1 MTTTRSITAKT
12 AWYDFVLDG
21 IEASE
26 ITYTNDVLTVSDYQG
41 KITRRIPVKD
51 IAGLTIEEGPLR
63 NGLTIATKKGQP
75 VKIAGLQK
83 KESEQI
89 RQAVEGR
96 IRQFQ
101 AEEEIRLNQ
110 EAAAGAKKLTPE
122 ITRLDKDLRECF
134 SGKRFIRHSEAT
146 ELAGAIKKLTTQLNP
161 RVRKQLA
168 RPAQAAVA
176 RIDKLK
182 DSKNLESAR
191 AEANRKFTA
200 GQAIPVKG
208 ATGDLMANP
217 LTDEQVQAVAMDE
230 DATLVLAGAGTGKT
244 SVITGKIAHLVRNQG
259 VTPGS
264 ILALAFNRDAAKEIR
279 ERLPADLSGTQVS
292 TFHSFAFHLLG
303 EATGKAPSV
312 SKLATDDVAFQKAI
326 DNILTEMMADREF
339 ADSLVALLTSEYA
352 AYKEPFQFGTE
363 KEYREYVQGTEPRT
377 VNGELVKSLEELA
390 IANFLAS
397 HGVAY
402 HYEKEYKFPTATREH
417 RQYQPDFYLP
427 DYDIYLEHF
436 AVDDQGNPPAGW
448 TGYAEGMEWKR
459 TVHQENQTT
468 LMETYSWERS
478 KGVLLQRLEE
488 KLIQRGVKLEPVPL
502 EELVKQLSETRIR
515 RLAVLIGTFLN
526 HAKSGIMSEGEILAA
541 ARNQGDQSRTDHF
554 LKVFAEVRRRYEGL
568 LKAEGAKDF
577 HDLINEAAERA
588 SSGGWNSPFRYVLI
602 DEFQDI
608 SNGRMNLAKALR
620 KPGVAYFLVG
630 DDWQSIYRFAG
641 SYVGLIHQCDQHLG
655 HTQRVNLTQTF
666 RFGEGIAAPSTGF
679 IQQNPEQTRRELI
692 TLHRAV
698 DHGITVI
705 AHENAVEG
713 LRQALQ
719 TIDGVRKSGNESVR
733 VLGRYRNSV
742 RTLAERTK
750 RSGVRIEYSTVHSAK
765 GLEADHVVVVDLKD
779 DRRFGFPSQMD
790 DDPVLTIVMPPT
802 HGEPYPFA
810 EERRLF
816 YVALTRA
823 RRGAY
828 LVTDPNRPS
837 EFVRE
842 LARDYPGISLHG
854 MIQPKCPDCGSGS
867 MIHSQTG
874 DNLRCTNYP
883 VCRRM
888 WPRCP
893 GCNRGYASVNSNGTQ
908 AVCTNDQC
916 QSPAD
921 ICPECRKGVLVLKQ
935 GRTRFWGCSRY
946 WEEPSCNFTRTTY
959 AQRQRLPSGLK
970 PAT

>member
-26 ITYTNDVLTVSDYQG
+26 ITYANDVLTVQDHQG
-41 KITRRIPVKD
+41 KITKRIPAKD
-51 IAGLTIEEGPLR
+51 IAGLTMEEGPLR
-63 NGLTIATKKGQP
+63 NGLTIATKTGQP
-75 VKIAGLQK
+75 IKIAGLQK
-83 KESEQI
+83 KESDQI
-89 RQAVEGR
+89 RRAVEGR
-96 IRQFQ
+96 IRQLQ
-101 AEEEIRLNQ
+101 AEEERRLNQ
-110 EAAAGAKKLTPE
+110 EAADRAKKLEPE
-122 ITRLDKDLRECF
+122 ITRLEKDLQESF
-134 SGKRFIRHSEAT
+134 SGQRFIRHSDAT
-146 ELAGAIKKLTTQLNP
+146 ELSGTIKKFTAWLNP
-161 RVRKQLA
+161 RVRKQLDQ
-168 RPAQAAVA
+168 PAQAALA
-176 RIDKLK
+176 RIDRLD

-191 AEANRKFTA
+191 TEANRNFTT
-200 GQAIPVKG
+200 GQTVLIKETVK
-208 ATGDLMANP
+208 DLMANP
-217 LTDEQVQAVAMDE
+217 LTDEQARAVATDE

-244 SVITGKIAHLVRNQG
+244 SVVTGKIAHLVRNQG

-264 ILALAFNRDAAKEIR
+264 ILALAFNRDAAREIR
-279 ERLPADLSGTQVS
+279 DRLPEDLGGTQVS

-326 DNILTEMMADREF
+326 DGILTEMMADRKF
-339 ADSLVALLTSEYA
+339 ASSLVVLLTSEYA

-397 HGVAY
+397 HGVTY
-402 HYEKEYKFPTATREH
+402 HYEKEYKFPTATQER

-427 DYDIYLEHF
+427 GYDIYLEHF
-436 AVDDQGNPPAGW
+436 AVNERGNPPDGW
-448 TGYAEGMEWKR
+448 VGYAEGMAWKR
-459 TVHQENQTT
+459 AIHEQNQTT

-478 KGVLLQRLEE
+478 KGVLLQKLEE
-488 KLIQRGVKLEPVPL
+488 NLIQRGVKLEPVPL
-502 EELVKQLSETRIR
+502 EELVQKLSETRIR
-515 RLAVLIGTFLN
+515 WLAVLIGTFLN
-526 HAKSGIMSEGEILAA
+526 HAKSGNMSEGQILAA
-541 ARNQGDQSRTDHF
+541 ARNQGDKSRTGHF
-554 LKVFAEVRRRYEGL
+554 LKVFAEVRSRYEEL
-568 LKAEGAKDF
+568 LKVEGAKDF
-577 HDLINEAAERA
+577 HDLINEAAEHA
-588 SSGGWNSPFRYVLI
+588 SRGEWNSPFRYVLI

-608 SNGRMNLAKALR
+608 SHGRMTLAKALR

-666 RFGEGIAAPSTGF
+666 RFGEGIAVPSTGF
-679 IQQNPEQTRRELI
+679 IQQNPEQTRRELL
-692 TLHRAV
+692 TLDRAG

-705 AHENAVEG
+705 AHENAAEG
-713 LRQALQ
+713 LKQALQ
-719 TIDGVRKSGNESVR
+719 SIDGVRESKNESIR

-742 RTLAERTK
+742 RTMAERTK
-750 RSGVRIEYSTVHSAK
+750 RRGVQIEYSTVHSAK

-790 DDPVLTIVMPPT
+790 DDPLLTIVMPPT

-828 LVTDPNRPS
+828 LITDPNRPS

-842 LARDYPGISLHG
+842 LTRDYPGISLQG

-867 MIHSQTG
+867 MIQSQTG

-883 VCRRM
+883 VCRHM

-893 GCNRGYASVNSNGTQ
+893 GCRRGYASVDENGTNTL
-908 AVCTNDQC
+908 CTNNEC
-916 QSPAD
+916 PSPTD
-921 ICPECRKGVLVLKQ
+921 VCPECRKGVLVLKQ
-935 GRTRFWGCSRY
+935 GRTQFWGCSRY
-946 WEEPSCNFTRTTY
+946 WDEPSCNFTRTAPT
-959 AQRQRLPSGLK
+959 QR
-970 PAT
+970 